1 MPRLHQ
7 TTTDAATGGVA
18 DLYDQVAK
26 QFGKVPNGIQVLG
39 SSEEAL
45 GGYLAFAGGVSRGR
59 LRGADRE
66 RIAIAVA
73 TFNGCDYCLAGHTAA
88 AEAFRVDAA
97 DRASAQHFRS
107 ADPRSDAILAFTRA
121 LLEWR
126 GAVSDIH
133 LERAGEAG
141 LTDPELIEIVAEVA
155 LNTFTNYLYRLA
167 EPELDFVRASAA

>member
-18 DLYDQVAK
+18 DLYEQVAR

-45 GGYLAFAGGVSRGR
+45 RGYLAFAGGVSRGR

-107 ADPRSDAILAFTRA
+107 ADPRSDAI
-121 LLEWR
+121 
-126 GAVSDIH
+126 H
-133 LERAGEAG
+133 LWPEHFDVAIELGEATFG
-141 LTDPELIEIVAEVA
+141 VSPGDENHPEPYAYVAPW
-155 LNTFTNYLYRLA
+155 N
-167 EPELDFVRASAA
+167 PPPPGDFWN